1 MFEIQFS
8 KKALRDLRA
17 LPRPI
22 LKRIVEKINL
32 LKENPFKQN
41 IKKLAGQPYFRMR
54 IGDYRVIFAIFKKEF
69 LILVIKIAHRKNIY
83 K

>member
-41 IKKLAGQPYFRMR
+41 IKKLSGQPYFRMR
-54 IGDYRVIFAIFKKEF
+54 IGDYRVIFAIFKKEL
-69 LILVIKIAHRKNIY
+69 LILVIKVAHRKNIY

>member
-41 IKKLAGQPYFRMR
+41 IKKLSGQPYFRMR
-54 IGDYRVIFAIFKKEF
+54 IGDYRVIFAIFKKEL